1 MGVNEMKDR
10 SVYLDATN
18 LPKVPIISVMVLGA
32 FIAILN
38 QTLLN
43 VALPVMIVDMDM
55 SANQAQSLTTIFM
68 LVNGI
73 LIPISAFLMEKF
85 TTRQLFLTA
94 MSLFALGTLICGLA
108 FNFPVLLAGRVV
120 QAAGAGIMMPL
131 LMNVILSLFP
141 INKRG
146 SAMGYIGLAM
156 MFAPAIGPT
165 LSGIVVQSFSWRVL
179 FFIVLPIAIIDI
191 ILAYFLL
198 RNVTKQSNPK
208 VHYTSIVMS
217 TIAFGGLLLGFS
229 SAGEMGWSNIEVIL
243 PLVIGAVVMVFF
255 IRMQLKLKTPILE
268 FRVFKYS
275 MFSLTTLISVIIT
288 MSMFAAMILIPIYLQ
303 NIRGFSPLASGLLLL
318 PGALVSAFMSPI
330 TGKLFDRIGAR
341 PLAVTGLGITAITT
355 LLFSNLSDETGYYY
369 MMVVYSLRMVGISM
383 IMMPIMTA
391 GLNQL
396 PQRLY
401 SHGTAMSNTL
411 RQMSGAIGTA
421 FLVTI
426 MTSQTVKYM
435 EGMTSGIVSEE
446 QMQVVENL
454 ATIEGIND
462 SFMVATIFAI
472 FGFILSFFVKRRY
485 PPDEGQ
491 EEATPVSNKKQVS
504 NKIPAS
510 SAGR

>member
-1 MGVNEMKDR
+1 MKDR
-10 SVYLDATN
+10 SMYLDATN
-18 LPKVPIISVMVLGA
+18 LPKIPIIFVMVIGA

-43 VALPVMIVDMDM
+43 VALPVMIVDMNM

-73 LIPISAFLMEKF
+73 LIPITAFLMEKF

-94 MSLFALGTLICGLA
+94 MSLFSLGTLVCGLA
-108 FNFPVLLAGRVV
+108 FGYPSLLFGRII

-141 INKRG
+141 VNKRG

-165 LSGIVVQSFSWRVL
+165 LSGLVVQNYSWRIL

-191 ILAYFLL
+191 ILAFFFL

-208 VHYTSIVMS
+208 VNYVSILMS
-217 TIAFGGLLLGFS
+217 TVAFGGLLLGFS
-229 SAGEMGWSNIEVIL
+229 LAGEMGWKHVEVIA
-243 PLVIGAVVMVFF
+243 PLIIGAIVMVFF

-275 MFSLTTLISVIIT
+275 MFSLTTVISVVIT
-288 MSMFAAMILIPIYLQ
+288 MSMFAAMILVPIYLQ
-303 NIRGFSPLASGLLLL
+303 NLRGFSPLASGLMLL
-318 PGALVSAFMSPI
+318 PGALISAIMSPI

-341 PLAVTGLGITAITT
+341 PLAITGLGITAITT
-355 LLFSNLSDETGYYY
+355 FLFSDLSNETGYYY
-369 MMVVYSLRMVGISM
+369 LMFVYSLRMVGISM

-401 SHGTAMSNTL
+401 SHGTAMANTL

-421 FLVTI
+421 FLVTV
-426 MTSQTVKYM
+426 MSSQTVKHM
-435 EGMTSGIVSEE
+435 DEMTQTVVSEE
-446 QMQVVENL
+446 QLQVIENL

-462 SFMVATIFAI
+462 SFMIATIFAI
-472 FGFILSFFVKRRY
+472 LGFILSFFIKRRY
-485 PPDEGQ
+485 PP
-491 EEATPVSNKKQVS
+491 EESEETVSTEQKRKRPFRSV
-504 NKIPAS
+504 AS
-510 SAGR
+510 GTNSVGR